1 MSGMS
6 VTAYRASTTPQE
18 ETSDASSAA
27 PGSASA
33 QPPSSSHSSHPPEFP
48 EPTAL
53 SLSLEEQGLLEA
65 LLAGRLTQ
73 PFGLLG
79 PRYAS
84 QSSGVS
90 AIRAFHPG
98 AAAVRVRCRHS
109 GALLGELQQFELHG
123 QPSGFFSGV
132 ATGLD
137 QRRHQVPYVL
147 EVDWLIPDGSRSV
160 QSTEDPYAF
169 GLLLG
174 ELDLHL
180 LREGRHRQLADCLGA
195 RPMDIDGVPGTRF
208 AVWAPNAERVSVV
221 GDFNQWDGRRH
232 VMRLRHESGVWELFI
247 PRIGPG
253 DVYKYEILGRDGAL
267 LPLKADPVARATEP
281 PPATASVVA
290 DARPYLWQD
299 QQWMAER
306 AQRQSLS
313 APMSIYEL
321 HPASWRRIPEQAHR
335 NLSWDE
341 LADELIPYV
350 VGMGFTHIELM
361 PVMEHPFGGSWG
373 YQPISMFAPSARFG
387 KPERFA
393 AFVDRCH
400 QAGIGVLLDWVP
412 AHFPSDQHGLAQF
425 DGTALYEHADP
436 REGFHQDW
444 NTLIFN
450 LGRNE
455 VRGFLIASALEWIE
469 HFHVDGLRVDAV
481 ASMLYRDYSRKSGE
495 WVPNIHGGR
504 ENLEA
509 VAFLRELNTVVAQ
522 RCPGVLMIAEESTSW
537 PGVTSEVSNEAD
549 HHGLGFSYKWNMGW
563 MNDTLRYMQHD
574 PLFRRYH
581 HHDMTFGLLYGFSEN
596 FILPISHDEVVHGK
610 RALLN
615 KMPGDE
621 WRRFANVRAY
631 YGFMWTHP
639 GKKLLFM
646 GSEFGQ
652 PDEFD
657 HDKSPYW
664 HLLNEHGDHPAG
676 HRQLRQLVS
685 DLNHLYRSEPAL
697 HQRDCRADGFSW
709 AVGDDSVNSVLAY
722 FRYAD
727 EGPPVLIVVN
737 LTPVPRTHYRIGVP
751 PIAPGHH
758 GVWREVLNT
767 DAAVYGGSNS
777 GNMGQVQVQEFG
789 WHGHPTSIELNL
801 PPLSTLILR
810 RES

>member
-1 MSGMS
+1 MSGLS
-6 VTAYRASTTPQE
+6 VTAYSEAEPREASLQSSE
-18 ETSDASSAA
+18 YGAASLC
-27 PGSASA
+27 GE
-33 QPPSSSHSSHPPEFP
+33 PPTMSLH
-48 EPTAL
+48 AL
-53 SLSLEEQGLLEA
+53 SREEQGLLQA
-65 LLAGRLTQ
+65 LLAGRLAQ
-73 PFGLLG
+73 AFDLLG
-79 PRYAS
+79 PRYVPQAGGTATVRS
-84 QSSGVS
+84 
-90 AIRAFHPG
+90 FHPG
-98 AAAVRVRCRHS
+98 ADAVRVRCRHS
-109 GALLGELQQFELHG
+109 GALLGQLPQVLLG
-123 QPSGFFSGV
+123 DTPSGFFCGPVSG
-132 ATGLD
+132 LE

-147 EVDWLIPDGSRSV
+147 EVDWRIPDGSRSV
-160 QSTEDPYAF
+160 QQTEDPYAF

-180 LREGRHRQLADCLGA
+180 LQEGRHRQLADCLGA
-195 RPMDIDGVPGTRF
+195 RPMEIDDVPGTRF
-208 AVWAPNAERVSVV
+208 AVWAPNAARVSVV

-232 VMRLRHESGVWELFI
+232 VMRLRHEPGVWEIFI

-253 DVYKYEILGRDGAL
+253 DVYKYEILARDGTL
-267 LPLKADPVARATEP
+267 LPLKADPVARATEA

-290 DARPYLWQD
+290 DARPYVWQD
-299 QQWMAER
+299 QQWMGQR
-306 AQRQSLS
+306 AQRQSQA
-313 APMSIYEL
+313 APISIYEV
-321 HPASWRRIPEQAHR
+321 HPASWRRVPEQAHR
-335 NLSWDE
+335 NLTWDE
-341 LADELIPYV
+341 LAEQLIPYV
-350 VGMGFTHIELM
+350 VAMGFTHIELM

-373 YQPISMFAPSARFG
+373 YQPISLFAPSARFG

-412 AHFPSDQHGLAQF
+412 AHFPGDQHGLAQF

-436 REGFHQDW
+436 REGLHQDW

-450 LGRNE
+450 LGRHE
-455 VRGFLIASALEWIE
+455 VRGFLIASALEWLE

-537 PGVTSEVSNEAD
+537 PGVTAAIKDED
-549 HHGLGFSYKWNMGW
+549 GHHGLGFNYKWNMGW

-610 RALLN
+610 RAVLN
-615 KMPGDE
+615 KMPGDQ

-657 HDKSPYW
+657 HDQSPHW
-664 HLLNEHGDHPAG
+664 HLLEEQGEHGSG
-676 HRQLRQLVS
+676 HRQLRQLVG
-685 DLNHLYRSEPAL
+685 DLNQLYRTEPAL

-727 EGPPVLIVVN
+727 EGPPVLVVVN
-737 LTPVPRTHYRIGVP
+737 LTPVPRTGYRIGVP
-751 PIAPGHH
+751 AIAPAQP
-758 GVWREVLNT
+758 GVWREILNT
-767 DAAVYGGSNS
+767 DAAVYGGSNL
-777 GNMGQVQVQEFG
+777 GNMGRVEVQDIA
-789 WHGHPTSIELNL
+789 WHGHPGSIELSL
-801 PPLSTLILR
+801 PPLSTLVLR
-810 RES
+810 REA

>member
-1 MSGMS
+1 MSGLS
-6 VTAYRASTTPQE
+6 VTAYSEAEPREANLQSSEAST
-18 ETSDASSAA
+18 SACGAASLC
-27 PGSASA
+27 G
-33 QPPSSSHSSHPPEFP
+33 
-48 EPTAL
+48 EPRTVSLHAL
-53 SLSLEEQGLLEA
+53 SREEQGLLQA
-65 LLAGRLTQ
+65 LLAGRLAQ
-73 PFGLLG
+73 AFDLLG
-79 PRYAS
+79 PRYVPQA
-84 QSSGVS
+84 GGTATV
-90 AIRAFHPG
+90 RTFHPG
-98 AAAVRVRCRHS
+98 ADAVRVRCRHS
-109 GALLGELQQFELHG
+109 GALLGQLPQVLLG
-123 QPSGFFSGV
+123 DTPSGFFCGAVSG
-132 ATGLD
+132 LE

-147 EVDWLIPDGSRSV
+147 EVDWRIPDGSRSV
-160 QSTEDPYAF
+160 QQTEDPYAF

-180 LREGRHRQLADCLGA
+180 LQEGRHRQLADCLGA
-195 RPMDIDGVPGTRF
+195 RPMEIDDVPGTRF
-208 AVWAPNAERVSVV
+208 AVWAPNAARVSVV

-232 VMRLRHESGVWELFI
+232 VMRLRHEPGVWEIFI

-253 DVYKYEILGRDGAL
+253 DVYKYEILARDGTL
-267 LPLKADPVARATEP
+267 LPLKADPVARATEA

-290 DARPYLWQD
+290 DARAYVWQD
-299 QQWMAER
+299 QQWMGQR
-306 AQRQSLS
+306 AQRQSQA
-313 APMSIYEL
+313 APISIYEV
-321 HPASWRRIPEQAHR
+321 HPASWRRVPEQAHR
-335 NLSWDE
+335 NLTWDE
-341 LADELIPYV
+341 LAEQLIPYV
-350 VGMGFTHIELM
+350 VAMGFTHIELM

-373 YQPISMFAPSARFG
+373 YQPISLFAPSARFG

-412 AHFPSDQHGLAQF
+412 AHFPGDQHGLAQF

-436 REGFHQDW
+436 REGLHQDW

-450 LGRNE
+450 LGRHE
-455 VRGFLIASALEWIE
+455 VRGFLIASALEWLE

-537 PGVTSEVSNEAD
+537 PGVTAAIKDED
-549 HHGLGFSYKWNMGW
+549 GHHGLGFNYKWNMGW

-610 RALLN
+610 RAVLN
-615 KMPGDE
+615 KMPGDQ

-657 HDKSPYW
+657 HDQSPHW
-664 HLLNEHGDHPAG
+664 HLLQEQGEHGSG
-676 HRQLRQLVS
+676 HRQLRQLVG
-685 DLNHLYRSEPAL
+685 DLNQLYRTEPAL

-727 EGPPVLIVVN
+727 EGPPVLVVVN
-737 LTPVPRTHYRIGVP
+737 LTPVPRTGYRIGVP
-751 PIAPGHH
+751 AIAPGQP

-767 DAAVYGGSNS
+767 DAAVYGGSNL
-777 GNMGQVQVQEFG
+777 GNMGRVEVQDIA
-789 WHGHPTSIELNL
+789 WHGHPGSIELSL
-801 PPLSTLILR
+801 PPLSTLVLR
-810 RES
+810 REA